1 MRVYLLLPHNKYCV
15 VNHSKCS
22 ILGLFELFLKGKTM
36 KKITAILSVLLSAL
50 LLLVGCN
57 NIAADTAT
65 SSSFSSKTTESSLS
79 TSGMQTIIGADS
91 SVKVLNAYESLDY
104 ALNKLEGYIEQGIVE
119 EDYMETL
126 KVLSVAL
133 KDIEADLNADNASHI
148 KDLMVTADDTVSSV
162 MYMSDDSAYL
172 DSLNDISA
180 TVSRIKESADRLISN
195 TGTGGNKEDTNVSS
209 NRVTVSSAEDNTT
222 NNEGTT
228 TSNATTMTPAEED
241 SEQTIDTSKIEQG
254 DYTAG
259 GYAPTTAD
267 SRYKDNG
274 IVCGWATNT
283 GVNFDRTQIQDLYNF
298 VKSGYTSARTV
309 DARIQSRKGGTDNPR
324 IAWFESY
331 EMGKDNVFVSGYDDG
346 YVGNTITVTY
356 ENMTC
361 SDKLLELLKKPM
373 VTDADGDG
381 AFESSTKNWDA
392 LLKLNE
398 TEDVEKEICAKPENT
413 SITYNFRNYCGDVIR
428 VGIRGPNVNSCSSY
442 NSIEGTEFN
451 KDLAGVDY
459 TLTCDDDPEAFKLI
473 TGDELKNYYDF
484 STKFGS
490 SFNEG
495 ETQCLVDKGLLDYR
509 QPVSRCDTYS
519 IAGVT
524 KPNTLGAGAQY
535 YAGVK
540 PGIYHCTITLKDGKQ
555 IPIVIENLPIHY
567 ENMLWGCRTQA
578 EMDVCVKFA
587 QNDSQGVYGQY
598 IGGTGIR
605 ANGDRGKGTDKEELK
620 TTDDYTEFVK
630 DFNNVGYKTFEG
642 ESVKLKNTE
651 QAANWWRHYTGIN
664 TEYYARGVSGT
675 YRALDAMTRKGGD
688 CETYSAFMSCMLNV
702 SGYTTRYIT
711 GGNHAWVEVKVPA
724 EINESGKD
732 LWLAIDNGNL
742 MAYVTPKMKEAML
755 KTTVYNEVKGWDT
768 YWNADMPR

>member
-1 MRVYLLLPHNKYCV
+1 
-15 VNHSKCS
+15 
-22 ILGLFELFLKGKTM
+22 M
-36 KKITAILSVLLSAL
+36 KKLTAILSLLLSLIL
-50 LLLVGCN
+50 LLTGCST
-57 NIAADTAT
+57 DTV
-65 SSSFSSKTTESSLS
+65 SSSTEVTQTTESSLS
-79 TSGMQTIIGADS
+79 TSGLQTIIGADS

-119 EDYMETL
+119 SDYMETL

-133 KDIEADLNADNASHI
+133 KDIETDLNADNASHI
-148 KDLMVTADDTVSSV
+148 KDLMVTADDTVSSA
-162 MYMSDDSAYL
+162 MGMSDDSAYL
-172 DSLNDISA
+172 NSLNDISA

-195 TGTGGNKEDTNVSS
+195 TGTGGGNNDTTNTSS
-209 NRVTVSSAEDNTT
+209 DRVTVSSTEDNTT
-222 NNEGTT
+222 NNEGN
-228 TSNATTMTPAEED
+228 TSNTTTMTPAAED
-241 SEQTIDTSKIEQG
+241 SEQIIDTSKIEQG

-274 IVCGWATNT
+274 IVVGWATNI
-283 GVNFDRTQIQDLYNF
+283 GVKFDRTQTQDLYNF

-398 TEDVEKEICAKPENT
+398 TEDVEKEICAKPEYT

-428 VGIRGPNVNSCSSY
+428 VGIRGPNVNSYSSY
-442 NSIEGTEFN
+442 DSIEGTEFN
-451 KDLAGVDY
+451 KALAGVDY

-495 ETQCLVDKGLLDYR
+495 ETQCLVDRGLLDYR
-509 QPVSRCDTYS
+509 QPVTRCDIYS
-519 IAGVT
+519 VAGVT

-540 PGIYHCTITLKDGKQ
+540 PGIYHCTVTLKDGKQ

-567 ENMLWGCRTQA
+567 EKMLWGCRTQA

-605 ANGDRGKGTDKEELK
+605 ANGDRGKGTDKELLK
-620 TTDDYTEFVK
+620 TTDNYTEFVK
-630 DFNNVGYKTFEG
+630 DFNNVGYKTYEG

>member
-1 MRVYLLLPHNKYCV
+1 
-15 VNHSKCS
+15 
-22 ILGLFELFLKGKTM
+22 M
-36 KKITAILSVLLSAL
+36 KKLTAILSMLLSVL
-50 LLLVGCN
+50 LLLTGCSN
-57 NIAADTAT
+57 VADTAT
-65 SSSFSSKTTESSLS
+65 SSSSSISTTSEASLS

-119 EDYMETL
+119 SDYMETL

-162 MYMSDDSAYL
+162 MYLSDDSAYL
-172 DSLNDISA
+172 NSLNDISA

-209 NRVTVSSAEDNTT
+209 DRVEESDIVDSTS
-222 NNEGTT
+222 NEGN
-228 TSNATTMTPAEED
+228 TSSNTTTMTPAEED
-241 SEQTIDTSKIEQG
+241 SEQTIDTSKIVQG

-283 GVNFDRTQIQDLYNF
+283 GVNFDRTQTQDLYNF

-331 EMGKDNVFVSGYDDG
+331 EMGKDNVFVSGYEDG
-346 YVGNTITVTY
+346 YVGNTISVTY

-373 VTDADGDG
+373 VIDADGDG

-413 SITYNFRNYCGDVIR
+413 SITYNFRNYCGDIIQL
-428 VGIRGPNVNSCSSY
+428 GIRGPNVNSHSSY
-442 NSIEGTEFN
+442 DSIEGTEFN
-451 KDLAGVDY
+451 KALAGVDY

-473 TGDELKNYYDF
+473 SGDELKNYYDF

-495 ETQCLVDKGLLDYR
+495 ETQCLVNKGLLDYR
-509 QPVSRCDTYS
+509 QPVTRCDTYS

-605 ANGDRGKGTDKEELK
+605 ANNKRGKGTDKELLK
-620 TTDDYTEFVK
+620 TTDDYTEFVE
-630 DFNNVGYKTFEG
+630 DFNSIKRTTYEG
-642 ESVKLKNTE
+642 EVVRLKNTE

>member
-1 MRVYLLLPHNKYCV
+1 
-15 VNHSKCS
+15 
-22 ILGLFELFLKGKTM
+22 M
-36 KKITAILSVLLSAL
+36 KKLTAILSLLLSLIL
-50 LLLVGCN
+50 LLTGCST
-57 NIAADTAT
+57 DTV
-65 SSSFSSKTTESSLS
+65 SSSTEVTQTTESSLS
-79 TSGMQTIIGADS
+79 TSGLQTIIGADS

-119 EDYMETL
+119 SDYMETL

-133 KDIEADLNADNASHI
+133 KDIETDLNADNASHI
-148 KDLMVTADDTVSSV
+148 KDLMVTADDTVSSA
-162 MYMSDDSAYL
+162 MGMSDDSAYL
-172 DSLNDISA
+172 NSLNDISA

-195 TGTGGNKEDTNVSS
+195 TGTGGGNNDTTNTSS
-209 NRVTVSSAEDNTT
+209 DRVTVSSTEDNTT
-222 NNEGTT
+222 NNEGN
-228 TSNATTMTPAEED
+228 TSNTTTMTPAAED
-241 SEQTIDTSKIEQG
+241 SEQIIDTSKIEQG

-274 IVCGWATNT
+274 IVVGWATNI
-283 GVNFDRTQIQDLYNF
+283 GVKFDRTQTQDLYNF

-309 DARIQSRKGGTDNPR
+309 DARIQSRKCGTDNPR

-398 TEDVEKEICAKPENT
+398 TEDVEKEICAKPEYT

-428 VGIRGPNVNSCSSY
+428 VGIRGPNVNSYSSY
-442 NSIEGTEFN
+442 DSIEGTEFN
-451 KDLAGVDY
+451 KALAGVDY

-495 ETQCLVDKGLLDYR
+495 ETQCLVDRGLLDYR
-509 QPVSRCDTYS
+509 QPVTRCDIYS
-519 IAGVT
+519 VAGVT

-540 PGIYHCTITLKDGKQ
+540 PGIYHCTVTLKDGKQ

-605 ANGDRGKGTDKEELK
+605 ANGDRGKGTDKELLK
-620 TTDDYTEFVK
+620 TTDNYTEFVK
-630 DFNNVGYKTFEG
+630 DFNNVGYKTYEG

>member
-1 MRVYLLLPHNKYCV
+1 
-15 VNHSKCS
+15 
-22 ILGLFELFLKGKTM
+22 M
-36 KKITAILSVLLSAL
+36 KKLTAILSLLLSLIL
-50 LLLVGCN
+50 LLTGCST
-57 NIAADTAT
+57 DTV
-65 SSSFSSKTTESSLS
+65 SSSTEVTQTTESSLS
-79 TSGMQTIIGADS
+79 TSGLQTIIGADS

-119 EDYMETL
+119 SDYMETL

-133 KDIEADLNADNASHI
+133 KDIETDLNADNASHI
-148 KDLMVTADDTVSSV
+148 KDLMVTADDTVSSA
-162 MYMSDDSAYL
+162 MGMSDDSAYL
-172 DSLNDISA
+172 NSLNDISA

-195 TGTGGNKEDTNVSS
+195 TGTGGGNNDTTNTSS
-209 NRVTVSSAEDNTT
+209 DRVTVSSTEDNTT
-222 NNEGTT
+222 NNEGN
-228 TSNATTMTPAEED
+228 TSNTTTMTPAAED
-241 SEQTIDTSKIEQG
+241 SEQIIDTSKIEQG

-274 IVCGWATNT
+274 IVVGWATNI
-283 GVNFDRTQIQDLYNF
+283 GVKFDRTQTQDLYNF

-398 TEDVEKEICAKPENT
+398 TEDVEKEICAKPEYT

-428 VGIRGPNVNSCSSY
+428 VGIRGPNVNSYSSY
-442 NSIEGTEFN
+442 DSIEGTEFN
-451 KDLAGVDY
+451 KALAGVDY

-495 ETQCLVDKGLLDYR
+495 ETQCLVDRGLLDYR
-509 QPVSRCDTYS
+509 QPVTRCDIYS
-519 IAGVT
+519 VAGVT
-524 KPNTLGAGAQY
+524 KPNTLVAGAQY

-540 PGIYHCTITLKDGKQ
+540 PGIYHCTVTLKDGKQ

-605 ANGDRGKGTDKEELK
+605 ANGDRGKGTDKELLK
-620 TTDDYTEFVK
+620 TTDNYTEFVK
-630 DFNNVGYKTFEG
+630 DFNNVGYKTYEG

>member
-1 MRVYLLLPHNKYCV
+1 
-15 VNHSKCS
+15 
-22 ILGLFELFLKGKTM
+22 M
-36 KKITAILSVLLSAL
+36 KKLTAILSLLLSLIL
-50 LLLVGCN
+50 LLTGCST
-57 NIAADTAT
+57 DTV
-65 SSSFSSKTTESSLS
+65 SSSTEVTQTTESSLS
-79 TSGMQTIIGADS
+79 TSGLQTIIGADS

-133 KDIEADLNADNASHI
+133 KDIETDLNADNASHI
-148 KDLMVTADDTVSSV
+148 KDLMVTADDTVSSA
-162 MYMSDDSAYL
+162 MGMSDDSAYL
-172 DSLNDISA
+172 NSLNDISA

-195 TGTGGNKEDTNVSS
+195 TGTGGGNNDTTNTSS
-209 NRVTVSSAEDNTT
+209 DRVTVSSTEDNTT
-222 NNEGTT
+222 NNEGN
-228 TSNATTMTPAEED
+228 TSNTTTMTPAAED
-241 SEQTIDTSKIEQG
+241 SEQIIDTSKIEQG

-274 IVCGWATNT
+274 IVVGWATNI
-283 GVNFDRTQIQDLYNF
+283 GVKFDRTQTQDLYNF

-398 TEDVEKEICAKPENT
+398 TEDVEKEICAKPEYT

-428 VGIRGPNVNSCSSY
+428 VGIRGPNVNSYSSY
-442 NSIEGTEFN
+442 DSIEGTEFN
-451 KDLAGVDY
+451 KALAGVDY

-495 ETQCLVDKGLLDYR
+495 ETQCLVDRGLLDYR
-509 QPVSRCDTYS
+509 QPVTRCDIYS
-519 IAGVT
+519 VAGVT

-540 PGIYHCTITLKDGKQ
+540 PGIYHCTVTLKDGKQ

-605 ANGDRGKGTDKEELK
+605 ANGDRGKGTDKELLK
-620 TTDDYTEFVK
+620 TTDNYTEFVK
-630 DFNNVGYKTFEG
+630 DFNNVGYKTYEG

>member
-1 MRVYLLLPHNKYCV
+1 
-15 VNHSKCS
+15 
-22 ILGLFELFLKGKTM
+22 M

-50 LLLVGCN
+50 LLLVGCSN
-57 NIAADTAT
+57 VADTAT
-65 SSSFSSKTTESSLS
+65 SSSATTATEASLS

-133 KDIEADLNADNASHI
+133 KDIETDLNVDNASHI
-148 KDLMVTADDTVSSV
+148 KDLMVTADDTVSSA
-162 MYMSDDSAYL
+162 MGMSDDSEYL
-172 DSLNDISA
+172 NSLNDISA

-195 TGTGGNKEDTNVSS
+195 TGTGGDNKEDTSTSS
-209 NRVTVSSAEDNTT
+209 DRVEESDIVDSTS
-222 NNEGTT
+222 NEGN
-228 TSNATTMTPAEED
+228 TSNTTTMTPTEED

-324 IAWFESY
+324 IAWYESY
-331 EMGKDNVFVSGYDDG
+331 EMGKDNVFVSGYEDG
-346 YVGNTITVTY
+346 YVGNTISVTY

-373 VTDADGDG
+373 VIDADGDG

-413 SITYNFRNYCGDVIR
+413 SITYNFRNYCGDIIQL
-428 VGIRGPNVNSCSSY
+428 GIRGPNVNSHSSY
-442 NSIEGTEFN
+442 DSIEGTEFN
-451 KDLAGVDY
+451 KALAGVDY

-540 PGIYHCTITLKDGKQ
+540 PGIYHCTVTLKDGKQ

-567 ENMLWGCRTQA
+567 EDNLWGGKSQSEIDACVKYVQQSRNML
-578 EMDVCVKFA
+578 
-587 QNDSQGVYGQY
+587 YGQY
-598 IGGTGIR
+598 IGLDGTNRLNTLFAGSIDAKDKINVADDTR
-605 ANGDRGKGTDKEELK
+605 ENLSKAVKLFNDYNFYEFGDGTNGDRIELK
-620 TTDDYTEFVK
+620 DTEAAGEWWLHFTSMTTSNFVW
-630 DFNNVGYKTFEG
+630 GG
-642 ESVKLKNTE
+642 S
-651 QAANWWRHYTGIN
+651 H
-664 TEYYARGVSGT
+664 GT
-675 YRALDAMTRKGGD
+675 YRALELFTNDPNGD
-688 CETYSAFMSCMLNV
+688 CETASAGMACILNV
-702 SGYTTRYIT
+702 MGYTTRYIT
-711 GGNHAWVEVKVPA
+711 NSSHAYIEIKVPA
-724 EINESGKD
+724 AITKSGEDQWLVMNNGELVTGKTSNYRKMIRQGHTINFVNKGFNSYWVQDYPE
-732 LWLAIDNGNL
+732 L
-742 MAYVTPKMKEAML
+742 L
-755 KTTVYNEVKGWDT
+755 K
-768 YWNADMPR
+768 

>member
-1 MRVYLLLPHNKYCV
+1 MWFIVLNA
-15 VNHSKCS
+15 
-22 ILGLFELFLKGKTM
+22 LFLMLLYWFERKKDM
-36 KKITAILSVLLSAL
+36 KKLTAILSLLLSLIL
-50 LLLVGCN
+50 LLTGCST
-57 NIAADTAT
+57 DTV
-65 SSSFSSKTTESSLS
+65 SSSTEVTQTTESSLS
-79 TSGMQTIIGADS
+79 TSGLQTIIGADS

-119 EDYMETL
+119 SDYMETL

-133 KDIEADLNADNASHI
+133 KDIETDLNADNASHI
-148 KDLMVTADDTVSSV
+148 KDLMVTADDTVSSA
-162 MYMSDDSAYL
+162 MGMSDDSAYL
-172 DSLNDISA
+172 NSLNDISA

-195 TGTGGNKEDTNVSS
+195 TGTGGGNNDTTNTSS
-209 NRVTVSSAEDNTT
+209 DRVTVSSTEDNTT
-222 NNEGTT
+222 NNEGN
-228 TSNATTMTPAEED
+228 TSNTTTMTPAAED
-241 SEQTIDTSKIEQG
+241 SEQIIDTSKIEQG

-274 IVCGWATNT
+274 IVVGWATNI
-283 GVNFDRTQIQDLYNF
+283 GVKFDRTQTQDLYNF

-398 TEDVEKEICAKPENT
+398 TEDVEKEICAKPEYT

-428 VGIRGPNVNSCSSY
+428 VGIRGPNVNSYSSY
-442 NSIEGTEFN
+442 DSIEGTEFN
-451 KDLAGVDY
+451 KALAGVDY

-495 ETQCLVDKGLLDYR
+495 ETQCLVDRGLLDYR
-509 QPVSRCDTYS
+509 QPVTRCDIYS
-519 IAGVT
+519 VAGVT

-540 PGIYHCTITLKDGKQ
+540 PGIYHCTVTLKDGKQ

-605 ANGDRGKGTDKEELK
+605 ANGDRGKGTDKELLK
-620 TTDDYTEFVK
+620 TTDNYTEFVK
-630 DFNNVGYKTFEG
+630 DFNNVGYKTYEG

>member
-1 MRVYLLLPHNKYCV
+1 MVYRL
-15 VNHSKCS
+15 KCS

-36 KKITAILSVLLSAL
+36 KKITAILSVLLATL

-57 NIAADTAT
+57 NIAADTVM
-65 SSSFSSKTTESSLS
+65 SSSSASESSLS

-133 KDIEADLNADNASHI
+133 KDIETDLNADNASHI

-162 MYMSDDSAYL
+162 MYLSDDSAYL

-195 TGTGGNKEDTNVSS
+195 TGTGGGNKEDTNVSS
-209 NRVTVSSAEDNTT
+209 DRVEESDIVDSTS
-222 NNEGTT
+222 NEGN
-228 TSNATTMTPAEED
+228 TSSNTTTMTPAEED

-324 IAWFESY
+324 IAWFESF
-331 EMGKDNVFVSGYDDG
+331 EMGKDNVFVSGYEDG

-373 VTDADGDG
+373 VIDADGDG

-413 SITYNFRNYCGDVIR
+413 SITYNFRNYCGDIIQL
-428 VGIRGPNVNSCSSY
+428 GIRGPNVNSHSSY
-442 NSIEGTEFN
+442 DSIEGTEFN
-451 KDLAGVDY
+451 KALAGVDY

-495 ETQCLVDKGLLDYR
+495 ETQCLVNKGLLDYR

-605 ANGDRGKGTDKEELK
+605 ANGDRGKGTDKELLK
-620 TTDDYTEFVK
+620 TTDNYTEFVK
-630 DFNNVGYKTFEG
+630 DFNNVGYKTYEG

>member
-1 MRVYLLLPHNKYCV
+1 MLTLPSLTKGTQ
-15 VNHSKCS
+15 SMKKLSTGFAS
-22 ILGLFELFLKGKTM
+22 ILLAA
-36 KKITAILSVLLSAL
+36 ITLLTA
-50 LLLVGCN
+50 CN
-57 NIAADTAT
+57 GAGG
-65 SSSFSSKTTESSLS
+65 SSSAPAASSAANS
-79 TSGMQTIIGADS
+79 TDS
-91 SVKVLNAYESLDY
+91 S
-104 ALNKLEGYIEQGIVE
+104 
-119 EDYMETL
+119 
-126 KVLSVAL
+126 SVYSSG
-133 KDIEADLNADNASHI
+133 DFSAS
-148 KDLMVTADDTVSSV
+148 
-162 MYMSDDSAYL
+162 
-172 DSLNDISA
+172 
-180 TVSRIKESADRLISN
+180 DRLISN
-195 TGTGGNKEDTNVSS
+195 TGTGGGNKEDTNTSS
-209 NRVTVSSAEDNTT
+209 DRVEESDIVDSTS
-222 NNEGTT
+222 NEGNTS
-228 TSNATTMTPAEED
+228 SNATTMTPTEED
-241 SEQTIDTSKIEQG
+241 SNQTIDTSKIEQG

-259 GYAPTTAD
+259 GYASTTAD

-274 IVCGWATNT
+274 IVVGWATNI
-283 GVNFDRTQIQDLYNF
+283 GVKFDRTQIQDLYNF

-346 YVGNTITVTY
+346 YVGNTISVTY

-373 VTDADGDG
+373 VIDADGDG

-398 TEDVEKEICAKPENT
+398 TEDVEKEICAKPEYT

-428 VGIRGPNVNSCSSY
+428 VGIRGPNVNSYSSY
-442 NSIEGTEFN
+442 DSIEGTEFN
-451 KDLAGVDY
+451 KALAGVDY

-605 ANGDRGKGTDKEELK
+605 ANNKRGKGTDKELLK
-620 TTDDYTEFVK
+620 TTDDYTEFVE
-630 DFNNVGYKTFEG
+630 DFNSIKRTTYEG
-642 ESVKLKNTE
+642 EVVRLKNTE

-768 YWNADMPR
+768 YSLIPLK

>member
-1 MRVYLLLPHNKYCV
+1 MWFINLNALLLRASSSV
-15 VNHSKCS
+15 
-22 ILGLFELFLKGKTM
+22 EKGKDM
-36 KKITAILSVLLSAL
+36 KKINAILSVLLAAL
-50 LLLVGCN
+50 LLLTGCN
-57 NIAADTAT
+57 NIAADTAM
-65 SSSFSSKTTESSLS
+65 SSSSTTATEDSLS
-79 TSGMQTIIGADS
+79 TSGLQTIIGADS

-346 YVGNTITVTY
+346 YVGNTISVTY

-428 VGIRGPNVNSCSSY
+428 VGIRGPNVNSYSSY
-442 NSIEGTEFN
+442 DSIEGTEFN
-451 KDLAGVDY
+451 KALAGVDY

-495 ETQCLVDKGLLDYR
+495 ETQCLVNKGLLDYR

-540 PGIYHCTITLKDGKQ
+540 PGIYHCTVTLKDGKQ

-605 ANGDRGKGTDKEELK
+605 ANGDRGKGTDKELLK
-620 TTDDYTEFVK
+620 TTDDYREFVK

>member
-1 MRVYLLLPHNKYCV
+1 MLLYW
-15 VNHSKCS
+15 
-22 ILGLFELFLKGKTM
+22 FERKKDM
-36 KKITAILSVLLSAL
+36 KKLTAILSLLLSLIL
-50 LLLVGCN
+50 LLTGCST
-57 NIAADTAT
+57 DTV
-65 SSSFSSKTTESSLS
+65 SSSTEVTQTTESSLS
-79 TSGMQTIIGADS
+79 TSGLQTIIGADS

-119 EDYMETL
+119 SDYMETL

-133 KDIEADLNADNASHI
+133 KDIETDLNADNASHI
-148 KDLMVTADDTVSSV
+148 KDLMVTADDTVSSA
-162 MYMSDDSAYL
+162 MGMSDDSAYL
-172 DSLNDISA
+172 NSLNDISA

-195 TGTGGNKEDTNVSS
+195 TGTGGGNNDTTNTSS
-209 NRVTVSSAEDNTT
+209 DRVTVSSTEDNTT
-222 NNEGTT
+222 NNEGN
-228 TSNATTMTPAEED
+228 TSNTTTMTPAAED
-241 SEQTIDTSKIEQG
+241 SEQIIDTSKIEQG

-274 IVCGWATNT
+274 IVVGWATNI
-283 GVNFDRTQIQDLYNF
+283 GVKFDRTQTQDLYNF

-398 TEDVEKEICAKPENT
+398 TEDVEKEICAKPEYT

-428 VGIRGPNVNSCSSY
+428 VGIRGPNVNSYSSY
-442 NSIEGTEFN
+442 DSIEGTEFN
-451 KDLAGVDY
+451 KALAGVDY

-495 ETQCLVDKGLLDYR
+495 ETQCLVDRGLLDYR
-509 QPVSRCDTYS
+509 QPVTRCDIYS
-519 IAGVT
+519 VAGVT

-540 PGIYHCTITLKDGKQ
+540 PGIYHCTVTLKDGKQ

-605 ANGDRGKGTDKEELK
+605 ANGDRGKGTDKELLK
-620 TTDDYTEFVK
+620 TTDNYTEFVK
-630 DFNNVGYKTFEG
+630 DFNNVGYKTYEG

-711 GGNHAWVEVKVPA
+711 GGNHAWVEVKEPA

>member
-1 MRVYLLLPHNKYCV
+1 MLLYW
-15 VNHSKCS
+15 
-22 ILGLFELFLKGKTM
+22 FERKKDM
-36 KKITAILSVLLSAL
+36 KKLTAILSLLLSLIL
-50 LLLVGCN
+50 LLTGCST
-57 NIAADTAT
+57 DTV
-65 SSSFSSKTTESSLS
+65 SSSTEVTQTTESSLS
-79 TSGMQTIIGADS
+79 TSGLQTIIGADS

-119 EDYMETL
+119 SDYMETL

-133 KDIEADLNADNASHI
+133 KDIETDLNADNASHI
-148 KDLMVTADDTVSSV
+148 KDLMVTADDTVSSA
-162 MYMSDDSAYL
+162 MGMSDDSAYL
-172 DSLNDISA
+172 NSLNDISA

-195 TGTGGNKEDTNVSS
+195 TGTGGGNNDTTNTSS
-209 NRVTVSSAEDNTT
+209 DRVTVSSTEDNTT
-222 NNEGTT
+222 NNEGN
-228 TSNATTMTPAEED
+228 TSNTTTMTPAAED
-241 SEQTIDTSKIEQG
+241 SEQIIDTSKIEQG

-274 IVCGWATNT
+274 IVVGWATNI
-283 GVNFDRTQIQDLYNF
+283 GVKFDRTQTQDLYNF

-398 TEDVEKEICAKPENT
+398 TEDVEKEICAKPEYT

-428 VGIRGPNVNSCSSY
+428 VGIRGPNVNSYSSY
-442 NSIEGTEFN
+442 DSIEGTEFN
-451 KDLAGVDY
+451 KALAGVDY

-495 ETQCLVDKGLLDYR
+495 ETQCLVDRGLLDYR
-509 QPVSRCDTYS
+509 QPVTRCDIYS
-519 IAGVT
+519 VAGVT

-540 PGIYHCTITLKDGKQ
+540 PGIYHCTVTLKDGKQ

-598 IGGTGIR
+598 IGGTGIK
-605 ANGDRGKGTDKEELK
+605 ANGDRGKGTDKELLK
-620 TTDDYTEFVK
+620 TTDNYTEFVK
-630 DFNNVGYKTFEG
+630 DFNNVGYKTYEG

>member
-1 MRVYLLLPHNKYCV
+1 MLLYW
-15 VNHSKCS
+15 
-22 ILGLFELFLKGKTM
+22 FERKKDM
-36 KKITAILSVLLSAL
+36 KKLTAILSLLLSLIL
-50 LLLVGCN
+50 LLTGCST
-57 NIAADTAT
+57 DTV
-65 SSSFSSKTTESSLS
+65 SSSTEVTQTTESSLS
-79 TSGMQTIIGADS
+79 TSGLQTIIGADS

-133 KDIEADLNADNASHI
+133 KDIETDLNADNASHI
-148 KDLMVTADDTVSSV
+148 KDLMVTADDTVSSA
-162 MYMSDDSAYL
+162 MGMSDDSAYL
-172 DSLNDISA
+172 NSLNDISA

-195 TGTGGNKEDTNVSS
+195 TGTGGGNNDTTNTSS
-209 NRVTVSSAEDNTT
+209 DRVTVSSTEDNTT
-222 NNEGTT
+222 NNEGN
-228 TSNATTMTPAEED
+228 TSNTTTMTPAAED
-241 SEQTIDTSKIEQG
+241 SEQIIDTSKIEQG

-274 IVCGWATNT
+274 IVVGWATNI
-283 GVNFDRTQIQDLYNF
+283 GVKFDRTQTQDLYNF

-398 TEDVEKEICAKPENT
+398 TEDVEKEICAKPEYT

-428 VGIRGPNVNSCSSY
+428 VGIRGPNVNSYSSY
-442 NSIEGTEFN
+442 DSIEGTEFN
-451 KDLAGVDY
+451 KALAGVDY

-495 ETQCLVDKGLLDYR
+495 ETQCLVDRGLLDYR
-509 QPVSRCDTYS
+509 QPVTRCDIYS
-519 IAGVT
+519 VAGVT

-605 ANGDRGKGTDKEELK
+605 ANNKRGKGTDKELLK
-620 TTDDYTEFVK
+620 TTDDYTEFVE
-630 DFNNVGYKTFEG
+630 DFNSIKRTTYEG
-642 ESVKLKNTE
+642 EVVRLKNTE

>member
-1 MRVYLLLPHNKYCV
+1 
-15 VNHSKCS
+15 
-22 ILGLFELFLKGKTM
+22 M
-36 KKITAILSVLLSAL
+36 KKLTAILSVLLATL
-50 LLLVGCN
+50 LLLAGCSN
-57 NIAADTAT
+57 VTDTAT
-65 SSSFSSKTTESSLS
+65 SSSSASESSLS

-133 KDIEADLNADNASHI
+133 KDIETDLNADNASHI

-162 MYMSDDSAYL
+162 MYLSDDSAYL
-172 DSLNDISA
+172 NSLNNISA

-195 TGTGGNKEDTNVSS
+195 TGTGGNKEDTNTSS
-209 NRVTVSSAEDNTT
+209 DRVTVSSAEDNTT

-228 TSNATTMTPAEED
+228 TSNTTTMTPAEED

-274 IVCGWATNT
+274 IVCGWATEN
-283 GVNFDRTQIQDLYNF
+283 GLLFDTTQMQDLYNF
-298 VKSGYTSARTV
+298 VKSGYTSVRTV
-309 DARIQSRKGGTDNPR
+309 DARIQSRKGGVDNPR

-331 EMGKDNVFVSGYDDG
+331 ELGKDDVFVKNTADG
-346 YVGNTITVTY
+346 WAGNTVTVTY
-356 ENMTC
+356 KKISC
-361 SDKLLELLKKPM
+361 SKELQDLLKQPM
-373 VTDADGDG
+373 TKDADGDG
-381 AFESSTKNWDA
+381 VFETTTENWNK
-392 LLKLNE
+392 LLKYNE
-398 TEDVEKEICAKPENT
+398 KSDVTKELSCTEDDI
-413 SITYNFRNYCGDVIR
+413 SITYNFRNYCGDIID
-428 VGIRGPNVNSCSSY
+428 VGIRGPKSGNHSAY
-442 NSIEGTEFN
+442 LDIYDTEAEGR
-451 KDLAGVDY
+451 LAGVDY

-484 STKFGS
+484 STKMGNS
-490 SFNEG
+490 INEG
-495 ETQCLVDKGLLDYR
+495 NTQSLVDNGSLDYR
-509 QPVSRCDTYS
+509 QPVTRCDNYS
-519 IAGVT
+519 KAGVT

-587 QNDSQGVYGQY
+587 QNHSQGVYGQY
-598 IGGTGIR
+598 IGGTGIVI
-605 ANGDRGKGTDKEELK
+605 NNTRGKGTDKELIKATE
-620 TTDDYTEFVK
+620 TDYTKVVN
-630 DFNNVGYKTFEG
+630 DFNEAGIKTYEG
-642 ESVKLKNTE
+642 ETVKLKNTK
-651 QAANWWRHYTGIN
+651 QAADWWLHYTGIYA
-664 TEYYARGVSGT
+664 EYYVRGVSGT
-675 YRALDAMTRKGGD
+675 YRALDAMTRQGGD
-688 CETYSAFMSCMLNV
+688 CETYSAFISCMLNV
-702 SGYTTRYIT
+702 TGYTTRYIT

-732 LWLAIDNGNL
+732 LWLAVDNGIL
-742 MAYVTPKMKEAML
+742 KSGVSSREKEAMI
-755 KTTVYNEVKGWDT
+755 KSTVYNEVKGWDT

>member
-1 MRVYLLLPHNKYCV
+1 
-15 VNHSKCS
+15 
-22 ILGLFELFLKGKTM
+22 M
-36 KKITAILSVLLSAL
+36 KKLTAILSLLLSLIL
-50 LLLVGCN
+50 LLTGCST
-57 NIAADTAT
+57 DTV
-65 SSSFSSKTTESSLS
+65 SSSTEVTQTTESSLS
-79 TSGMQTIIGADS
+79 TSGLQTIIGADS

-119 EDYMETL
+119 SDYMETL

-133 KDIEADLNADNASHI
+133 KDIETDLNADNASHI
-148 KDLMVTADDTVSSV
+148 KDLMVTADDTVSSA
-162 MYMSDDSAYL
+162 MGMSDDSAYL
-172 DSLNDISA
+172 NSLNDISA

-195 TGTGGNKEDTNVSS
+195 TGTGGGNNDTTNTSS
-209 NRVTVSSAEDNTT
+209 DRVTVSSTEDNTT
-222 NNEGTT
+222 NNEGN
-228 TSNATTMTPAEED
+228 TSNTTTMTPAAED
-241 SEQTIDTSKIEQG
+241 SEQIIDTSKIEQG

-274 IVCGWATNT
+274 IVVGWATNI
-283 GVNFDRTQIQDLYNF
+283 GVKFDRTQTQDLYNF

-309 DARIQSRKGGTDNPR
+309 DARIQSRKCGTDNPR

-346 YVGNTITVTY
+346 YVGNTITVNY

-398 TEDVEKEICAKPENT
+398 TEDVEKEICAKPEYT

-428 VGIRGPNVNSCSSY
+428 VGIRGPNVNSYSSY
-442 NSIEGTEFN
+442 DSIEGTEFN
-451 KDLAGVDY
+451 KALAGVDY

-495 ETQCLVDKGLLDYR
+495 ETQCLVDRGLLDYR
-509 QPVSRCDTYS
+509 QPVTRCDIYS
-519 IAGVT
+519 VAGVT

-540 PGIYHCTITLKDGKQ
+540 PGIYHCTVTLKDGKQ

-605 ANGDRGKGTDKEELK
+605 ANGDRGKGTDKELLK
-620 TTDDYTEFVK
+620 TTDNYTEFVK
-630 DFNNVGYKTFEG
+630 DFNNVGYKTYEG

>member
-1 MRVYLLLPHNKYCV
+1 
-15 VNHSKCS
+15 
-22 ILGLFELFLKGKTM
+22 M
-36 KKITAILSVLLSAL
+36 KKLTAILSLLLSLIL
-50 LLLVGCN
+50 LLTGCST
-57 NIAADTAT
+57 DTV
-65 SSSFSSKTTESSLS
+65 SSSSATPESSLS
-79 TSGMQTIIGADS
+79 TSGLQTIIGADS

-133 KDIEADLNADNASHI
+133 KDIETDLNVDNASHI
-148 KDLMVTADDTVSSV
+148 KDLMVTADDTVSSA
-162 MYMSDDSAYL
+162 MGMSDDSAYL
-172 DSLNDISA
+172 NSLNDISA

-195 TGTGGNKEDTNVSS
+195 TGTGGSNTDITNTSS
-209 NRVTVSSAEDNTT
+209 DRVTVSSAEDNTT
-222 NNEGTT
+222 NNGGNT

-241 SEQTIDTSKIEQG
+241 NNQTIDTSKIEQG
-254 DYTAG
+254 DYTVG

-274 IVCGWATNT
+274 IMSWATNE
-283 GVNFDRTQIQDLYNF
+283 GIQFDRTQIQDLYNF

-324 IAWFESY
+324 IAWYESY
-331 EMGKDNVFVSGYDDG
+331 ELGKDNVFVTGYKDG

-373 VTDADGDG
+373 AADTDGDG
-381 AFESSTKNWDA
+381 AFESQTKNWDA

-398 TEDVEKEICAKPENT
+398 TEDVMKELCSTDEDT
-413 SITYNFRNYCGDVIR
+413 SITYNFRNYCGDIIEL
-428 VGIRGPNVNSCSSY
+428 GIRGPNVNSYSAY
-442 NSIEGTEFN
+442 LNIGDTE
-451 KDLAGVDY
+451 KEQSLAGVDY

-484 STKFGS
+484 STKYGL

-495 ETQCLVDKGLLDYR
+495 NTQSLVDKGLLDYR

-519 IAGVT
+519 AAGVT

-567 ENMLWGCRTQA
+567 EKMLWGCNTQA

-605 ANGDRGKGTDKEELK
+605 ANNKRGKGTDKELLK
-620 TTDDYTEFVK
+620 TTDDYTEFVE
-630 DFNNVGYKTFEG
+630 DFNSIKRTTYEG
-642 ESVKLKNTE
+642 EVVRLKNTE

-688 CETYSAFMSCMLNV
+688 CETFSAFISCMLNV

-732 LWLAIDNGNL
+732 LWLAIDNGVL
-742 MAYVTPKMKEAML
+742 CSSVSAKEKEAMI
-755 KTTVYNEVKGWDT
+755 KSTVYNEVKGWDT

>member
-1 MRVYLLLPHNKYCV
+1 
-15 VNHSKCS
+15 
-22 ILGLFELFLKGKTM
+22 M
-36 KKITAILSVLLSAL
+36 KKLTAILSLLLSLIL
-50 LLLVGCN
+50 LLTGCST
-57 NIAADTAT
+57 DTV
-65 SSSFSSKTTESSLS
+65 SSSTEVTQTTESSLS
-79 TSGMQTIIGADS
+79 TSGLQTIIGADS

-133 KDIEADLNADNASHI
+133 KDIETDLNADNASHI

-162 MYMSDDSAYL
+162 MYLSDDSAYL

-195 TGTGGNKEDTNVSS
+195 TGTGGGNKEDTNVSS
-209 NRVTVSSAEDNTT
+209 DRVEESDIVDSTS
-222 NNEGTT
+222 NEGN
-228 TSNATTMTPAEED
+228 TSSNTTTMTPAEED

-324 IAWFESY
+324 IAWFESF
-331 EMGKDNVFVSGYDDG
+331 EMGKDNVFVSGYEDG

-373 VTDADGDG
+373 VIDADGDG

-398 TEDVEKEICAKPENT
+398 TEDVEKEICAKPEYT
-413 SITYNFRNYCGDVIR
+413 SITYNFRNYCGDIIR
-428 VGIRGPNVNSCSSY
+428 VGIRGPNADSCSSY
-442 NSIEGTEFN
+442 DSIEGTEFN

-473 TGDELKNYYDF
+473 SGDELKNYYDF

-495 ETQCLVDKGLLDYR
+495 ETQCLVDRGLLDYR
-509 QPVSRCDTYS
+509 QPVTRCDTYS

-540 PGIYHCTITLKDGKQ
+540 PGIYHCTVTLKDGKQ

-605 ANGDRGKGTDKEELK
+605 ANGDRGKGTDKELLK
-620 TTDDYTEFVK
+620 TTDNYTEFVK
-630 DFNNVGYKTFEG
+630 DFNNVGYKTYEG

-732 LWLAIDNGNL
+732 LWLAVDNGIL
-742 MAYVTPKMKEAML
+742 KSGVSSREKEAMI
-755 KTTVYNEVKGWDT
+755 KSTVYNEVKGWDT

>member
-1 MRVYLLLPHNKYCV
+1 MWFIVLNA
-15 VNHSKCS
+15 
-22 ILGLFELFLKGKTM
+22 LFLMLLYWFERKKDM
-36 KKITAILSVLLSAL
+36 KKLTAILSLLLSLIL
-50 LLLVGCN
+50 LLTGCST
-57 NIAADTAT
+57 DTV
-65 SSSFSSKTTESSLS
+65 SSSTEVTQTTESSLS
-79 TSGMQTIIGADS
+79 TSGLQTIIGADS

-119 EDYMETL
+119 SDYMETL

-133 KDIEADLNADNASHI
+133 KDIETDLNADNASHI
-148 KDLMVTADDTVSSV
+148 KDLMVTADDTVSSA
-162 MYMSDDSAYL
+162 MGMSDDSAYL
-172 DSLNDISA
+172 NSLNDISA

-195 TGTGGNKEDTNVSS
+195 TGTGGGNNDTTNTSS
-209 NRVTVSSAEDNTT
+209 DRVTVSSTEDNTT
-222 NNEGTT
+222 NNEGN
-228 TSNATTMTPAEED
+228 TSNTTTMTPAAED

-324 IAWFESY
+324 IAWFESF
-331 EMGKDNVFVSGYDDG
+331 EMGKDNVFVSGYEDG

-373 VTDADGDG
+373 VIDADGDG

-398 TEDVEKEICAKPENT
+398 TEDVEKEICAKPEYT
-413 SITYNFRNYCGDVIR
+413 SITYNFRNYCGDIIR
-428 VGIRGPNVNSCSSY
+428 VGIRGPNADSCSSY
-442 NSIEGTEFN
+442 DSIEGTEFN

-473 TGDELKNYYDF
+473 SGDELKNYYDF

-495 ETQCLVDKGLLDYR
+495 ETQCLVDRGLLDYR
-509 QPVSRCDTYS
+509 QPVTRCDIYS
-519 IAGVT
+519 VAGVT

-540 PGIYHCTITLKDGKQ
+540 PGIYHCTVTLKDGKQ

-605 ANGDRGKGTDKEELK
+605 ANGDRGKGTDKELLK
-620 TTDDYTEFVK
+620 TTDNYTEFVK
-630 DFNNVGYKTFEG
+630 DFNNVGYKTYEG

>member
-1 MRVYLLLPHNKYCV
+1 
-15 VNHSKCS
+15 
-22 ILGLFELFLKGKTM
+22 M
-36 KKITAILSVLLSAL
+36 KKLTAILSLLLSLIL
-50 LLLVGCN
+50 LLTGCST
-57 NIAADTAT
+57 DTV
-65 SSSFSSKTTESSLS
+65 SSSSATPESSLS
-79 TSGMQTIIGADS
+79 TSGLQTIIGADS

-133 KDIEADLNADNASHI
+133 KDIETDLNVDNASHI
-148 KDLMVTADDTVSSV
+148 KDLMVTADDTVSSA
-162 MYMSDDSAYL
+162 MGMSDDSAYL
-172 DSLNDISA
+172 NSLNDISA

-195 TGTGGNKEDTNVSS
+195 TGTGGSNTDITNTSS
-209 NRVTVSSAEDNTT
+209 DRVTVSSAEDNTT
-222 NNEGTT
+222 NNGGNT

-241 SEQTIDTSKIEQG
+241 NNQTIDTSKIEQG
-254 DYTAG
+254 DYTVG

-274 IVCGWATNT
+274 IMSWATNE
-283 GVNFDRTQIQDLYNF
+283 GIQFDRTQIQDLYNF
-298 VKSGYTSARTV
+298 VKSGYTSARIV

-324 IAWFESY
+324 IAWYESY
-331 EMGKDNVFVSGYDDG
+331 ELGKDNVFVTGYKDG

-373 VTDADGDG
+373 AADTDGDG
-381 AFESSTKNWDA
+381 AFESQTKNWDA

-398 TEDVEKEICAKPENT
+398 TEDVMKELCSTDEDT
-413 SITYNFRNYCGDVIR
+413 SITYNFRNYCGDIIEL
-428 VGIRGPNVNSCSSY
+428 GIRGPNVNSYSAY
-442 NSIEGTEFN
+442 LNIGDTE
-451 KDLAGVDY
+451 KEQSLAGVDY

-484 STKFGS
+484 STKYGL

-495 ETQCLVDKGLLDYR
+495 NTQSLVDKGLLDYR

-519 IAGVT
+519 AAGVT

-567 ENMLWGCRTQA
+567 EKMLWGCNTQA

-605 ANGDRGKGTDKEELK
+605 ANNKRGKGTDKELLK
-620 TTDDYTEFVK
+620 TTDDYTEFVE
-630 DFNNVGYKTFEG
+630 DFNSIKRTTYEG
-642 ESVKLKNTE
+642 EVVRLKNTE

-688 CETYSAFMSCMLNV
+688 CETFSAFISCMLNV

-732 LWLAIDNGNL
+732 LWLAIDNGVL
-742 MAYVTPKMKEAML
+742 CSSVSAKEKEAMI
-755 KTTVYNEVKGWDT
+755 KSTVYNEVKGWDT

>member
-1 MRVYLLLPHNKYCV
+1 
-15 VNHSKCS
+15 
-22 ILGLFELFLKGKTM
+22 M
-36 KKITAILSVLLSAL
+36 KKITAILSVLLSL
-50 LLLVGCN
+50 LLLLTGCTT
-57 NIAADTAT
+57 DTV
-65 SSSFSSKTTESSLS
+65 SSSYTEVTQTTESSLS

-133 KDIEADLNADNASHI
+133 KDIETDLNADNASHI
-148 KDLMVTADDTVSSV
+148 KDLMVTADDTVSSA
-162 MYMSDDSAYL
+162 MGMSDDSAYL

-195 TGTGGNKEDTNVSS
+195 TGTGGNKEDTNTSS
-209 NRVTVSSAEDNTT
+209 DRVTVSSAEDNTT
-222 NNEGTT
+222 NNEGNA

-241 SEQTIDTSKIEQG
+241 NNQTIDTSKIEQG
-254 DYTAG
+254 DFTVG

-274 IVCGWATNT
+274 IMSWATNE
-283 GVNFDRTQIQDLYNF
+283 GIQFDRTQIQDLYNF

-331 EMGKDNVFVSGYDDG
+331 EFGKDDVFVKNYEDG
-346 YVGNTITVTY
+346 WVGNTITVTY

-373 VTDADGDG
+373 VIDADGDG

-398 TEDVEKEICAKPENT
+398 TEDVMKELCSTAEDT
-413 SITYNFRNYCGDVIR
+413 SITYNFRNYCGDIIQL
-428 VGIRGPNVNSCSSY
+428 GIRGPNVNSHSSY
-442 NSIEGTEFN
+442 DSIEGTEFN
-451 KDLAGVDY
+451 KALAGVDY

-473 TGDELKNYYDF
+473 SGDELKNYYDF

-540 PGIYHCTITLKDGKQ
+540 PGIYHCTITLKDSKQ

-567 ENMLWGCRTQA
+567 EKMLWGCNTQA

-605 ANGDRGKGTDKEELK
+605 ANGDRGKGTDKELLK
-620 TTDDYTEFVK
+620 TTDNYTEFVK
-630 DFNNVGYKTFEG
+630 DFNNVGYKTYEG

-742 MAYVTPKMKEAML
+742 MAYVTPKMKEAMI
-755 KTTVYNEVKGWDT
+755 KTTVYTEVKGWDT

>member
-1 MRVYLLLPHNKYCV
+1 MWFINLNALLLRASSSV
-15 VNHSKCS
+15 
-22 ILGLFELFLKGKTM
+22 EKGKDM
-36 KKITAILSVLLSAL
+36 KKINAILSVLLAAL
-50 LLLVGCN
+50 LLLTGCN
-57 NIAADTAT
+57 NIAADTAM
-65 SSSFSSKTTESSLS
+65 SSSSTTATEDSLS
-79 TSGMQTIIGADS
+79 TSGLQTIIGADS

-162 MYMSDDSAYL
+162 MYLSDDSAYL
-172 DSLNDISA
+172 NSLNDISA

-209 NRVTVSSAEDNTT
+209 DRVEESDIVDSTS
-222 NNEGTT
+222 NEGN
-228 TSNATTMTPAEED
+228 TSSNTTTMTPAEED

-346 YVGNTITVTY
+346 YVGNTISVTY

-398 TEDVEKEICAKPENT
+398 TEDVEKEICAKPEYT

-428 VGIRGPNVNSCSSY
+428 VGIRGPNVNSYSSY
-442 NSIEGTEFN
+442 DSIEGTEFN
-451 KDLAGVDY
+451 KALAGVDY

-495 ETQCLVDKGLLDYR
+495 ETQCLVNKGLLDYR
-509 QPVSRCDTYS
+509 QPVTRCDTYS

-605 ANGDRGKGTDKEELK
+605 ANNKRGKGTDKELLK
-620 TTDDYTEFVK
+620 TTDDYTEFVE
-630 DFNNVGYKTFEG
+630 DFNSIKRTTYEG
-642 ESVKLKNTE
+642 EVVRLKNTE

>member
-1 MRVYLLLPHNKYCV
+1 
-15 VNHSKCS
+15 
-22 ILGLFELFLKGKTM
+22 M
-36 KKITAILSVLLSAL
+36 KKLTAILSLLLSLIL
-50 LLLVGCN
+50 LLTGCST
-57 NIAADTAT
+57 DTV
-65 SSSFSSKTTESSLS
+65 SSSTEVTQTTESSLS
-79 TSGMQTIIGADS
+79 TSGLQTIIGADS

-119 EDYMETL
+119 SDYMETL

-133 KDIEADLNADNASHI
+133 KDIETDLNADNASHI
-148 KDLMVTADDTVSSV
+148 KDLMVTADDTVSSA
-162 MYMSDDSAYL
+162 MGMSDDSAYL
-172 DSLNDISA
+172 NSLNDISA

-195 TGTGGNKEDTNVSS
+195 TGTGGGNNDTTNTSS
-209 NRVTVSSAEDNTT
+209 DRVTVSSTEDNTT
-222 NNEGTT
+222 NNEGN
-228 TSNATTMTPAEED
+228 TSNTTTMTPAAED
-241 SEQTIDTSKIEQG
+241 SEQIIDTSKIEQG

-274 IVCGWATNT
+274 IVVGWATNI
-283 GVNFDRTQIQDLYNF
+283 GVKFDRTQTQDLYNF

-398 TEDVEKEICAKPENT
+398 TEDVEKEICAKPEYT

-428 VGIRGPNVNSCSSY
+428 VGIRGPNVNSYSSY
-442 NSIEGTEFN
+442 DSIEGTEFN
-451 KDLAGVDY
+451 KALAGVDY
-459 TLTCDDDPEAFKLI
+459 TLTCDDDPETFKLI

-495 ETQCLVDKGLLDYR
+495 ETQCLVDRGLLDYR
-509 QPVSRCDTYS
+509 QPVTRCDIYS
-519 IAGVT
+519 VAGVT

-540 PGIYHCTITLKDGKQ
+540 PGIYHCTVTLKDGKQ

-605 ANGDRGKGTDKEELK
+605 ANGDRGKGTDKELLK
-620 TTDDYTEFVK
+620 TTDNYTEFVK
-630 DFNNVGYKTFEG
+630 DFNNVGYKTYEG

>member
-1 MRVYLLLPHNKYCV
+1 MLLYW
-15 VNHSKCS
+15 
-22 ILGLFELFLKGKTM
+22 FERKKDM
-36 KKITAILSVLLSAL
+36 KKLTAILSLLLSLIL
-50 LLLVGCN
+50 LLTGCST
-57 NIAADTAT
+57 DTV
-65 SSSFSSKTTESSLS
+65 SSSTEVTQTTESSLS
-79 TSGMQTIIGADS
+79 TSGLQTIIGADS

-119 EDYMETL
+119 SDYMETL

-133 KDIEADLNADNASHI
+133 KDIETDLNADNASHI
-148 KDLMVTADDTVSSV
+148 KDLMVTADDTVSSA
-162 MYMSDDSAYL
+162 MCMSDDSAYL
-172 DSLNDISA
+172 NSLNDISA

-195 TGTGGNKEDTNVSS
+195 TGTGGGNNDTTNTSS
-209 NRVTVSSAEDNTT
+209 DRVTVSSTEDNTT
-222 NNEGTT
+222 NNEGN
-228 TSNATTMTPAEED
+228 TSNTTTMTPAAED
-241 SEQTIDTSKIEQG
+241 SEQIIDTSKIEQG

-274 IVCGWATNT
+274 IVVGWATNI
-283 GVNFDRTQIQDLYNF
+283 GVKFDRTQTQDLYNF

-398 TEDVEKEICAKPENT
+398 TEDVEKEICAKPEYT

-428 VGIRGPNVNSCSSY
+428 VGIRGPNVNSYSSY
-442 NSIEGTEFN
+442 DSIEGTEFN
-451 KDLAGVDY
+451 KALAGVDY

-495 ETQCLVDKGLLDYR
+495 ETQCLVDRGLLDYR
-509 QPVSRCDTYS
+509 QPVTRCDIYS
-519 IAGVT
+519 VAGVT

-540 PGIYHCTITLKDGKQ
+540 PGIYHCTVTLKDGKQ

-605 ANGDRGKGTDKEELK
+605 ANGDRGKGTDKELLK
-620 TTDDYTEFVK
+620 TTDNYTEFVK
-630 DFNNVGYKTFEG
+630 DFNNVGYKTYEG

>member
-1 MRVYLLLPHNKYCV
+1 MWFIVLNA
-15 VNHSKCS
+15 
-22 ILGLFELFLKGKTM
+22 LFLMLLYWFERKKDM
-36 KKITAILSVLLSAL
+36 KKLTAILSLLLSLIL
-50 LLLVGCN
+50 LLTGCST
-57 NIAADTAT
+57 DTV
-65 SSSFSSKTTESSLS
+65 SSSTEVTQTTESSLS
-79 TSGMQTIIGADS
+79 TSGLQTIIGADS

-133 KDIEADLNADNASHI
+133 KDIETDLNADNASHI

-162 MYMSDDSAYL
+162 MYLSDDSAYL

-195 TGTGGNKEDTNVSS
+195 TGTGGGNKEDTNVSS
-209 NRVTVSSAEDNTT
+209 DRVEESDIVDSTS
-222 NNEGTT
+222 NEGN
-228 TSNATTMTPAEED
+228 TSSNTTTMTPAEED

-324 IAWFESY
+324 IAWFESF
-331 EMGKDNVFVSGYDDG
+331 EMGKDNVFVSGYEDG

-373 VTDADGDG
+373 VIDADGDG

-398 TEDVEKEICAKPENT
+398 TEDVEKEICAKPEYT

-428 VGIRGPNVNSCSSY
+428 VGIRGPNVNSYSSY
-442 NSIEGTEFN
+442 DSIEGTEFN
-451 KDLAGVDY
+451 KALAGVDY

-495 ETQCLVDKGLLDYR
+495 ETQCLVDRGLLDYR
-509 QPVSRCDTYS
+509 QPVTRCDIYS
-519 IAGVT
+519 VAGVT

-605 ANGDRGKGTDKEELK
+605 ANNKRGKGTDKELLK
-620 TTDDYTEFVK
+620 TTDDYTEFVE
-630 DFNNVGYKTFEG
+630 DFNSIKRTTYEG
-642 ESVKLKNTE
+642 EVVRLKNTE

>member
-1 MRVYLLLPHNKYCV
+1 MKKL
-15 VNHSKCS
+15 STGFAS
-22 ILGLFELFLKGKTM
+22 ILLAA
-36 KKITAILSVLLSAL
+36 ITLLTA
-50 LLLVGCN
+50 CN
-57 NIAADTAT
+57 GAGG
-65 SSSFSSKTTESSLS
+65 SSSAPAASSAANS
-79 TSGMQTIIGADS
+79 TDS
-91 SVKVLNAYESLDY
+91 S
-104 ALNKLEGYIEQGIVE
+104 
-119 EDYMETL
+119 
-126 KVLSVAL
+126 SVYSSG
-133 KDIEADLNADNASHI
+133 DFSAS
-148 KDLMVTADDTVSSV
+148 
-162 MYMSDDSAYL
+162 
-172 DSLNDISA
+172 
-180 TVSRIKESADRLISN
+180 DRLISN
-195 TGTGGNKEDTNVSS
+195 TGTGGGNKEDTNTSS
-209 NRVTVSSAEDNTT
+209 DRVEESDIVDSTS
-222 NNEGTT
+222 NEGNTS
-228 TSNATTMTPAEED
+228 SNATTMTPTEED
-241 SEQTIDTSKIEQG
+241 SNQTIDTSKIEQG

-259 GYAPTTAD
+259 GYASTTAD

-274 IVCGWATNT
+274 IVVGWATNI
-283 GVNFDRTQIQDLYNF
+283 GVKFDRTQIQDLYNF

-346 YVGNTITVTY
+346 YVGNTISVTY

-373 VTDADGDG
+373 VIDADGDG

-398 TEDVEKEICAKPENT
+398 TEDVEKEICAKPEYT

-428 VGIRGPNVNSCSSY
+428 VGIRGPNVNSYSSY
-442 NSIEGTEFN
+442 DSIEGTEFN
-451 KDLAGVDY
+451 KALAGVDY

-495 ETQCLVDKGLLDYR
+495 ETQWLVDKGLLDYR

-605 ANGDRGKGTDKEELK
+605 ANNKRGKGTDKELLK
-620 TTDDYTEFVK
+620 TTDDYTEFVE
-630 DFNNVGYKTFEG
+630 DFNSIKRTTYEG
-642 ESVKLKNTE
+642 EVVRLKNTE

>member
-1 MRVYLLLPHNKYCV
+1 MLTLPSLTKGTQ
-15 VNHSKCS
+15 SMKKLSTGFAS
-22 ILGLFELFLKGKTM
+22 ILLAA
-36 KKITAILSVLLSAL
+36 ITLLTA
-50 LLLVGCN
+50 CN
-57 NIAADTAT
+57 GAGG
-65 SSSFSSKTTESSLS
+65 SSSAPAASSAANS
-79 TSGMQTIIGADS
+79 TDS
-91 SVKVLNAYESLDY
+91 S
-104 ALNKLEGYIEQGIVE
+104 
-119 EDYMETL
+119 
-126 KVLSVAL
+126 SVYSSG
-133 KDIEADLNADNASHI
+133 DFSAS
-148 KDLMVTADDTVSSV
+148 
-162 MYMSDDSAYL
+162 
-172 DSLNDISA
+172 
-180 TVSRIKESADRLISN
+180 DRLISN
-195 TGTGGNKEDTNVSS
+195 TGTGGGNKEDTNTSS
-209 NRVTVSSAEDNTT
+209 DRVEESDIVDSTS
-222 NNEGTT
+222 NEGNTS
-228 TSNATTMTPAEED
+228 SNATTMTPTEED
-241 SEQTIDTSKIEQG
+241 SNQTIDTSKIEQG

-259 GYAPTTAD
+259 GYASTTAD

-274 IVCGWATNT
+274 IVVGWATNI
-283 GVNFDRTQIQDLYNF
+283 GVKFDRTQIQDLYNF

-346 YVGNTITVTY
+346 YVGNTISVTY

-373 VTDADGDG
+373 VIDADGDG

-398 TEDVEKEICAKPENT
+398 TEDVEKEICAKPEYT

-428 VGIRGPNVNSCSSY
+428 VGIRGPNVNSYSSY
-442 NSIEGTEFN
+442 DSIEGTEFN
-451 KDLAGVDY
+451 KALAGVDY

-587 QNDSQGVYGQY
+587 QNDSKGVYGQY

-605 ANGDRGKGTDKEELK
+605 ANNKRGKGTDKELLK
-620 TTDDYTEFVK
+620 TTDDYTEFVE
-630 DFNNVGYKTFEG
+630 DFNSIKRTTYEG
-642 ESVKLKNTE
+642 EVVRLKNTE

-768 YWNADMPR
+768 YSLIPLK

>member
-1 MRVYLLLPHNKYCV
+1 
-15 VNHSKCS
+15 
-22 ILGLFELFLKGKTM
+22 M
-36 KKITAILSVLLSAL
+36 KKLTAILSLLLSLIL
-50 LLLVGCN
+50 LLTGCST
-57 NIAADTAT
+57 DTV
-65 SSSFSSKTTESSLS
+65 SSSTEVTQTTESSLS
-79 TSGMQTIIGADS
+79 TSGLQTIIGADS

-119 EDYMETL
+119 SDYMETL

-133 KDIEADLNADNASHI
+133 KDIETDLNADNASHI
-148 KDLMVTADDTVSSV
+148 KDLMVTADDTVSSA
-162 MYMSDDSAYL
+162 MGMSDDSAYL
-172 DSLNDISA
+172 NSLNDISA

-195 TGTGGNKEDTNVSS
+195 TGTGGGNNDTTNTSS
-209 NRVTVSSAEDNTT
+209 DRVTVSSTEDNTT
-222 NNEGTT
+222 NNEGN
-228 TSNATTMTPAEED
+228 TSNTTTMTPAAED
-241 SEQTIDTSKIEQG
+241 SEQIIDTSKIEQG

-274 IVCGWATNT
+274 IVVGWATNI
-283 GVNFDRTQIQDLYNF
+283 GVKFDRTQTQDLYNF

-398 TEDVEKEICAKPENT
+398 TEDVEKEICAKPEYT

-428 VGIRGPNVNSCSSY
+428 VGIRGPNVNSHSSY
-442 NSIEGTEFN
+442 DSIEGTEFN
-451 KDLAGVDY
+451 KALAGVDY

-495 ETQCLVDKGLLDYR
+495 ETQCLVDRGLLDYR
-509 QPVSRCDTYS
+509 QPVTRCDIYS
-519 IAGVT
+519 VAGVT

-605 ANGDRGKGTDKEELK
+605 ANNKRGKGTDKELLK
-620 TTDDYTEFVK
+620 TTDDYTEFVE
-630 DFNNVGYKTFEG
+630 DFNSIKRTTYEG
-642 ESVKLKNTE
+642 EVVRLKNTE

>member
-1 MRVYLLLPHNKYCV
+1 MLLYW
-15 VNHSKCS
+15 
-22 ILGLFELFLKGKTM
+22 FERKKDM
-36 KKITAILSVLLSAL
+36 KKLTAILSLLLSLIL
-50 LLLVGCN
+50 LLTGCST
-57 NIAADTAT
+57 DTV
-65 SSSFSSKTTESSLS
+65 SSSTEVTQTTESSLS
-79 TSGMQTIIGADS
+79 TSGLQTIIGADS

-119 EDYMETL
+119 SDYMETL

-133 KDIEADLNADNASHI
+133 KDIETDLNADNASHI
-148 KDLMVTADDTVSSV
+148 KDLMVTADDTVSSA
-162 MYMSDDSAYL
+162 MGMSDDSAYL
-172 DSLNDISA
+172 NSLNDISA

-195 TGTGGNKEDTNVSS
+195 TGTGGGNNDTTNTSS
-209 NRVTVSSAEDNTT
+209 DRVTVSSTEDNTT
-222 NNEGTT
+222 NNEGN
-228 TSNATTMTPAEED
+228 TSNTTTMTPAAED
-241 SEQTIDTSKIEQG
+241 SEQIIDTSKIEQG

-274 IVCGWATNT
+274 IVVGWATNI
-283 GVNFDRTQIQDLYNF
+283 GVKFDRTQTQDLYNF

-398 TEDVEKEICAKPENT
+398 TGDVEKEICAKPEYT

-428 VGIRGPNVNSCSSY
+428 VGIRGPNVNSYSSY
-442 NSIEGTEFN
+442 DSIEGTEFN
-451 KDLAGVDY
+451 KALAGVDY

-495 ETQCLVDKGLLDYR
+495 ETQCLVDRGLLDYR
-509 QPVSRCDTYS
+509 QPVTRCDIYS
-519 IAGVT
+519 VAGVT

-540 PGIYHCTITLKDGKQ
+540 PGIYHCTVTLKDGKQ

-605 ANGDRGKGTDKEELK
+605 ANGDRGKGTDKELLK
-620 TTDDYTEFVK
+620 TTDNYTEFVK
-630 DFNNVGYKTFEG
+630 DFNNVGYKTYEG

>member
-1 MRVYLLLPHNKYCV
+1 
-15 VNHSKCS
+15 
-22 ILGLFELFLKGKTM
+22 M
-36 KKITAILSVLLSAL
+36 KKLTAILSLLLSLIL
-50 LLLVGCN
+50 LLTGCST
-57 NIAADTAT
+57 DTV
-65 SSSFSSKTTESSLS
+65 SSSTEVTQTTESSLS
-79 TSGMQTIIGADS
+79 TSGLQTIIGADS

-119 EDYMETL
+119 SDYMETL

-133 KDIEADLNADNASHI
+133 KDIETDLNADNASHI
-148 KDLMVTADDTVSSV
+148 KDLMVTADDTVSSA
-162 MYMSDDSAYL
+162 MGMSDDSAYL
-172 DSLNDISA
+172 NSLNDISA

-195 TGTGGNKEDTNVSS
+195 TGTGGGNNDTTNTSS
-209 NRVTVSSAEDNTT
+209 DRVTVSSTEDNTT
-222 NNEGTT
+222 NNEGN
-228 TSNATTMTPAEED
+228 TSNTTTMTPAAED
-241 SEQTIDTSKIEQG
+241 SEQIIDTSKIEQG

-274 IVCGWATNT
+274 IVVGWATNI
-283 GVNFDRTQIQDLYNF
+283 GVKFDRTQTQDLYNF

-398 TEDVEKEICAKPENT
+398 TEDVEKEICAKPEYT

-428 VGIRGPNVNSCSSY
+428 VGIRGPNVNSYSSY
-442 NSIEGTEFN
+442 DSIEGTEFN
-451 KDLAGVDY
+451 KALAGVDY

-495 ETQCLVDKGLLDYR
+495 ETQCLVDRGLLDYR
-509 QPVSRCDTYS
+509 QPVTRCDIYS
-519 IAGVT
+519 VAGVT

-605 ANGDRGKGTDKEELK
+605 ANGDRGKGTDKELLK
-620 TTDDYTEFVK
+620 TTDNYTEFVK
-630 DFNNVGYKTFEG
+630 DFNNVGYKTYEG

>member
-1 MRVYLLLPHNKYCV
+1 MLLYW
-15 VNHSKCS
+15 
-22 ILGLFELFLKGKTM
+22 FERKKDM
-36 KKITAILSVLLSAL
+36 KKLTAILSLLLSLIL
-50 LLLVGCN
+50 LLTGCST
-57 NIAADTAT
+57 DTV
-65 SSSFSSKTTESSLS
+65 SSSTEVTQTTESSLS
-79 TSGMQTIIGADS
+79 TSGLQTIIGADS

-119 EDYMETL
+119 SDYMETL

-133 KDIEADLNADNASHI
+133 KDIETDLNADNASHI
-148 KDLMVTADDTVSSV
+148 KDLMVTADDTVSSA
-162 MYMSDDSAYL
+162 MGMSDDSAYL
-172 DSLNDISA
+172 NSLNDISA

-195 TGTGGNKEDTNVSS
+195 TGTGGGNNDTTNTSS
-209 NRVTVSSAEDNTT
+209 DRVTVSSTEDNTT
-222 NNEGTT
+222 NNEGN
-228 TSNATTMTPAEED
+228 TSNTTTMTPAAED
-241 SEQTIDTSKIEQG
+241 SEQIIDTSKIEQG

-274 IVCGWATNT
+274 IVVGWATNI
-283 GVNFDRTQIQDLYNF
+283 GVKFDRTQTQDLYNF

-398 TEDVEKEICAKPENT
+398 TEDVEKEICAKPEYT

-428 VGIRGPNVNSCSSY
+428 VGIRGPNVNSYSSY
-442 NSIEGTEFN
+442 DSIEGTEFN
-451 KDLAGVDY
+451 KALAGVDY

-495 ETQCLVDKGLLDYR
+495 ETQCLVDRGLLDYR
-509 QPVSRCDTYS
+509 QPVTRCDIYS
-519 IAGVT
+519 VAGVT

-540 PGIYHCTITLKDGKQ
+540 PGIYHCTVTLKDGKQ

-605 ANGDRGKGTDKEELK
+605 ANGDRGKGTDKELLK
-620 TTDDYTEFVK
+620 TTDNYTEFVK
-630 DFNNVGYKTFEG
+630 DFNNVGYKTYEG

>member
-1 MRVYLLLPHNKYCV
+1 MLLYW
-15 VNHSKCS
+15 
-22 ILGLFELFLKGKTM
+22 FERKKDM
-36 KKITAILSVLLSAL
+36 KKLTAILSLLLSLIL
-50 LLLVGCN
+50 LLTGCST
-57 NIAADTAT
+57 DTV
-65 SSSFSSKTTESSLS
+65 SSSTEVTQTTESSLS
-79 TSGMQTIIGADS
+79 TSGLQTIIGADS

-119 EDYMETL
+119 SDYMETL

-133 KDIEADLNADNASHI
+133 KDIETDLNADNASHI
-148 KDLMVTADDTVSSV
+148 KDLMVTADDTVSSA
-162 MYMSDDSAYL
+162 MGMSDDSAYL
-172 DSLNDISA
+172 NSLNDISA

-195 TGTGGNKEDTNVSS
+195 TGTGGGNNDTTNTSS
-209 NRVTVSSAEDNTT
+209 DRVTVSSTEDNTT
-222 NNEGTT
+222 NNEGN
-228 TSNATTMTPAEED
+228 TSNTTTMTPAAED
-241 SEQTIDTSKIEQG
+241 SEQIIDTSKIEQG

-274 IVCGWATNT
+274 IVVGWATNI
-283 GVNFDRTQIQDLYNF
+283 GVKFDRTQTQDLYNF

-398 TEDVEKEICAKPENT
+398 TEDVEKEICAKPEYT

-428 VGIRGPNVNSCSSY
+428 VGIRGPNVNSYSSY
-442 NSIEGTEFN
+442 DSIEGTEFN
-451 KDLAGVDY
+451 KALAGVDY

-495 ETQCLVDKGLLDYR
+495 ETQCLVDRGLLDYR
-509 QPVSRCDTYS
+509 QPVTRCDIYS
-519 IAGVT
+519 VAGVT

-540 PGIYHCTITLKDGKQ
+540 PGIYHCTVTLKDGKQ

-605 ANGDRGKGTDKEELK
+605 ANGDRGKGTDKELLK
-620 TTDDYTEFVK
+620 TTDNYTEFVK
-630 DFNNVGYKTFEG
+630 DFNNVGYKTYEG

-732 LWLAIDNGNL
+732 L
-742 MAYVTPKMKEAML
+742 
-755 KTTVYNEVKGWDT
+755 
-768 YWNADMPR
+768 